1 MGYSLTLDQKATT
14 RALQQIH
21 KNTKIGIT
29 GHLIV
34 MGLIA
39 INLYDDISVPYFIL
53 GVIAQFA
60 VVYARFDLYKKFDLI
75 QYKIVEY
82 KQTKLW
88 LNKHKFL
95 MFLSGLTFGLLMYFL
110 DNPSSDVYFLVLAI
124 VVGMAAGAI
133 YTAGE
138 IFEVYFAYL
147 IGVFL
152 PPAIWMMSQN
162 LEIYTTGVLLMLVAS
177 CYFAMTSYKY
187 AKNFRKMFYEE
198 QMTKDQLRQITQQ
211 KDTLNHKAHY
221 DDLTDLPNKFLFQ
234 DRLEQSIEKSKRH
247 EKSLAVCFINLDN
260 FKIINETL
268 GHNYGDRVLID
279 VSIRLQDIIRSHDT
293 IARWAGDEFILIVED
308 LNNENDASI
317 FAQKILS
324 ALSEPFLVD
333 MDTFYVTSSIGIS
346 VYPRDTDDGTH
357 LIKYADSAMYKAK
370 KEGRNNF
377 KFYSDD
383 MTKVAFERVV
393 MEASLRTAIAN
404 EEFTVYYQPQ
414 IDAVHN
420 KLIGME
426 ALVRWEHPGI
436 GLISPFRFIPLAEET
451 GLIVGVDKIVMHKAM
466 KQFATWYTEG
476 YNPGVL
482 SLNLATKNLEGDDY
496 LEKLED
502 SVGRFC
508 LDSACVELE
517 LLESDIMKDPHDAIR
532 KLGRIN
538 ELGIKIAIDDF
549 GTGYSSLSYLKK
561 FPLNKLKIDKSFVDD
576 IPHDEDGKAIVKA
589 IIALGKSLNLNLI
602 AEGVED
608 KQQRDFLVE
617 NGCNNIQG
625 YYYAKPMTADEME
638 KFMKKMA

>member
-1 MGYSLTLDQKATT
+1 MTLDQKATT